1 MGVEREGTRGLG
13 IGVSKRSGTPSTA
26 GEGERG
32 QSLSLE
38 GGAQTSAS
46 PPQSTLP
53 GSAGLAV
60 LWAEGGGP
68 LAKKEVGLI
77 PDPAAYQPESRPR
90 FDS

>member
-1 MGVEREGTRGLG
+1 MGVEGEETRGLG

-38 GGAQTSAS
+38 GGAQTSPP
-46 PPQSTLP
+46 PPQSALP

-60 LWAEGGGP
+60 LWAEGW
-68 LAKKEVGLI
+68 
-77 PDPAAYQPESRPR
+77 RPTG
-90 FDS
+90 